1 MNKKHITQRKEY
13 SEQAIHTSNTIISL
27 IQDLGIDIGLLLMID
42 HICYRCIS
50 DGQYDS
56 MKDLLHQ
63 YSQLLDESEIWWRRV
78 SIWKLSE
85 SFETV
90 WWAIPCIELS
100 APKPDNKHLEW
111 REHIEIVVEDLENIY
126 QHYKELITENK
137 WFTKARNRDLEIEF
151 PNSRPWWQ
159 LAVKF
164 HEKSIEDI
172 LLEEKTPPFNS

>member
-1 MNKKHITQRKEY
+1 MDKKDILQRINY
-13 SEQAIHTSNTIISL
+13 SQEAIQTSNTIFSL
-27 IQDLGIDIGLLLMID
+27 IQDIGIDISLLLMID
-42 HICYRCIS
+42 HVCYRCIS
-50 DGQYDS
+50 DDQYDF
-56 MKDLLHQ
+56 MKDVLHQ
-63 YSQLLDESEIWWRRV
+63 HSQLLDESEIWWRRV

-85 SFETV
+85 PFETV
-90 WWAIPCIELS
+90 WWVIPCVELS
-100 APKPDNKHLEW
+100 APKSDNTHPEW

-126 QHYKELITENK
+126 QHYKELITETK

-172 LLEEKTPPFNS
+172 LLEEKKSF